1 MLVRMS
7 DPSPLRPDRLASLAP
22 DLRHQLSGSHP
33 YPHAVLDGLFDD
45 GALREAAA
53 AFPRPPEGAGKGWW
67 PDLSALPAPV
77 QRIGRALLGEDFV
90 GWLRTATGHDQLLS
104 DPDGAWGM
112 ARVVAPGTGLSPHP
126 GAGQHPSRPLVRKY
140 ILALYVTPGWSE
152 ADGGELE
159 LWDAAVSRV
168 ETKILPLF
176 NRTVLV
182 EAAPGSFHGAS
193 PVAPS
198 SPRLRQSLTLFYY
211 LP

>member
-1 MLVRMS
+1 MP
-7 DPSPLRPDRLASLAP
+7 DPSPLRSDRLAVLVPELRRQLATAK
-22 DLRHQLSGSHP
+22 P

-45 GALREAAA
+45 GALQEAAA
-53 AFPRPPEGAGKGWW
+53 AFPRPLAGAGKGWW

-90 GWLRTATGHDQLLS
+90 GWLRTATGHEQLLS
-104 DPDGAWGM
+104 DPGDAWGM
-112 ARVVAPGTGLSPHP
+112 ARAVAPGTGLSPHP
-126 GAGQHPSRPLVRKY
+126 GSGAHPSLPLVRKY
-140 ILALYVTPGWSE
+140 ILALYLTPDWSD

-182 EAAPGSFHGAS
+182 EATPGSFHGAS